1 MNYQALDLVN
11 RSLIKVQKDSQIKM
25 DCELADPKIV
35 LQDSDFWKS
44 FFQRIGEGDSLR
56 MIARDYRIP
65 KSTLWDWIQRNQD
78 LMTQYGEAQQS
89 RAMHHAHSVEE
100 LIEKVERGEMDPHDA
115 RVSIDARKWLAA
127 KFYPKMFSDK
137 YKLDVETRDL
147 NLQHLDA
154 LKQMM
159 K

>member
-1 MNYQALDLVN
+1 MEKQMLIPINKSMDQAYNGSKNLAN
-11 RSLIKVQKDSQIKM
+11 F
-25 DCELADPKIV
+25 ELTEPKYI
-35 LQDSDFWKS
+35 LQDPDIWKS

-100 LIEKVERGEMDPHDA
+100 LIEKVERGEMDPHVA

-127 KFYPKMFSDK
+127 KFYPKMFSDRHM
-137 YKLDVETRDL
+137 LDVETWDL
-147 NLQHLDA
+147 SLEHLNA
-154 LKQMM
+154 LKSMI